1 MPDLPCRLRRECPD
15 ALGKLKESI
24 PRDRVLPF
32 QRVLPP
38 ECVFGE
44 DQDVFVHI
52 PERRVGSGLPASP
65 CGGGTCAGRLIPDDL
80 ASHQKSEFDH
90 VFGDE
95 CVKRDVWLPAEV
107 CNVDT
112 GASARHKD
120 SMNLTPY
127 SLQKFP
133 VVFESQ
139 VLVVLFSDVVRRR
152 GYHQMDA
159 AIWQFIHRFGG
170 FSADFV

>member
-1 MPDLPCRLRRECPD
+1 M
-15 ALGKLKESI
+15 
-24 PRDRVLPF
+24 
-32 QRVLPP
+32 
-38 ECVFGE
+38 
-44 DQDVFVHI
+44 HI

-65 CGGGTCAGRLIPDDL
+65 CGGGTRAGRLIPDDL

-107 CNVDT
+107 CNVDA
-112 GASARHKD
+112 GASAGHKD

-127 SLQKFP
+127 SFQEFA

-139 VLVVLFSDVVRRR
+139 VFVVFLSDIVGGR
-152 GYHQMDA
+152 GYHQVNA
-159 AIWQFIHRFGG
+159 AIGQVIHRFGG
-170 FSADFV
+170 FLEDFV